1 MIRII
6 SLNLYCDTY
15 CIVRQGYRFTPTYNN
30 SIISILQ
37 PTALF
42 VDIKGMKEPS
52 RVVEHQDAITEALR
66 QYTESH
72 FPQTPTKYGQL
83 LMRLTELAKISML
96 TKEALNSI
104 VPPSLQSC
112 GLLFELLKGD
122 TGKEDS

>member
-1 MIRII
+1 MQVRSDCSVI
-6 SLNLYCDTY
+6 S
-15 CIVRQGYRFTPTYNN
+15 V
-30 SIISILQ
+30 LQ
-37 PTALF
+37 TTALF